1 MFSFLPF
8 QGTEIYVVMLFLL
21 SLWQFWC
28 YSIREPYYKRS
39 ASKFFK
45 ICSTYYFWTTL
56 MLLVSQLLKSTG
68 FDGALIIWLGGL
80 PFLAVIIL
88 FESTSDVDK
97 LFSSNLKFKTGEEL

>member
-1 MFSFLPF
+1 
-8 QGTEIYVVMLFLL
+8 
-21 SLWQFWC
+21 
-28 YSIREPYYKRS
+28 
-39 ASKFFK
+39 
-45 ICSTYYFWTTL
+45 